1 MSKTHVNL
9 SRPCLEALNS
19 KRRKI
24 GDNDF
29 IHEAFYENIAKNLIE
44 ILPQVCGYDCADMN
58 LQDLLEY
65 IEHKIHFKLSDAI
78 YFEKVS
84 HEEAR
89 FLFKEKLQMVI
100 ESNSVSKLSLSKSIM
115 GLNYTRKTIFG
126 HYIRETAK
134 VSNRFFS
141 NIIDAVNTLVTK
153 DKNTCTIMV
162 MHVFDANLRAVAM
175 NEEVKFKLRTK
186 YYREGFE
193 YQLRDVDD
201 YEKIMILKIS
211 VIGVVSKHTDFLF
224 GPYPADFVEVEED
237 GNFFF
242 DC

>member
-1 MSKTHVNL
+1 MTHVNL
-9 SRPCLEALNS
+9 SRPYLEALND
-19 KRRKI
+19 KRHKI

-29 IHEAFYENIAKNLIE
+29 IHDAFFENIAKRLIE

-58 LQDLLEY
+58 LKDLLEY
-65 IEHKIHFKLSDAI
+65 IKHKIHFKLSDAI

-115 GLNYTRKTIFG
+115 GLNYTPKIIFG

-134 VSNRFFS
+134 VSSRFFS
-141 NIIDAVNTLVTK
+141 NIIDAVNTLVTR
-153 DKNTCTIMV
+153 DNNTCTIMV
-162 MHVFDANLRAVAM
+162 MHVFDANLREVAM
-175 NEEVKFKLRTK
+175 NEEVKFKLRTT
-186 YYREGFE
+186 YSREGFE
-193 YQLRDVDD
+193 YQLRDGDD

-211 VIGVVSKHTDFLF
+211 VIGLVSKHTDFLF

-237 GNFFF
+237 EQIFVDF
-242 DC
+242 